1 MAPGRARSILV
12 REMVVLTYI
21 RTQRL
26 ERRSVEMI
34 KNYPEP
40 SASAAGYLGLSLED
54 FEEAGIRVAERRYG
68 TKDDIFAPG
77 DPNGHLYFVLVG
89 TVRLYKIY
97 GDYKEATVALLKEGD
112 VFGEL
117 SLQEGSGQTVFAQAL
132 SAARVAVVRKSVLV
146 EVLKRDPEL
155 VVKLFSSLYERLE
168 QSEEVIDS
176 LLDREVSARLI
187 KLLQNLGERFG
198 ETNGSAT
205 VLDMHLTHQ
214 DLANMIASTREAVSK
229 VMSELQREGL
239 IEVRN
244 RKIAISPRLAR
255 DNPGGSPSIPG
266 AANDYEGVTRNV
278 KVA

>member
-1 MAPGRARSILV
+1 
-12 REMVVLTYI
+12 
-21 RTQRL
+21 
-26 ERRSVEMI
+26 MI

-40 SASAAGYLGLSLED
+40 SVSAAGYLGLSLKD

-68 TKDDIFAPG
+68 VKDDIFTPG

-132 SAARVAVVRKSVLV
+132 SAAQVAVVRKSVLV

-155 VVKLFSSLYERLE
+155 VVKLFSSLYERLK
-168 QSEEVIDS
+168 QSEEVIDR
-176 LLDREVSARLI
+176 LLEREVSARLI

-205 VLDMHLTHQ
+205 VLDMSLTHQ
-214 DLANMIASTREAVSK
+214 DLANMIVSTREAVSK
-229 VMSELQREGL
+229 AMGELQREGL

-255 DNPGGSPSIPG
+255 DNPGGSPSISV
-266 AANDYEGVTRNV
+266 AANFYGEVTHDVR
-278 KVA
+278 VA

>member
-1 MAPGRARSILV
+1 MLTSHSTGGFATTSAPEGFGLEEFERTGLRAV
-12 REMVVLTYI
+12 
-21 RTQRL
+21 
-26 ERRSVEMI
+26 ERRFD
-34 KNYPEP
+34 P
-40 SASAAGYLGLSLED
+40 
-54 FEEAGIRVAERRYG
+54 
-68 TKDDIFAPG
+68 KDTIFTPG
-77 DPNGHLYFVLVG
+77 DPDDQLYFVLSG

-168 QSEEVIDS
+168 QSEEGIDR
-176 LLDREVSARLI
+176 LLEREVSARLT

-205 VLDMHLTHQ
+205 VLDMGLTHQ

-229 VMSELQREGL
+229 AMGELQREGL

-255 DNPGGSPSIPG
+255 DTLGGSPSIPV
-266 AANDYEGVTRNV
+266 AANFYGEVTRDV
-278 KVA
+278 RVA